1 MGDLKER
8 DPFFDALKGL
18 AIIAVLFIHTPYT
31 TVPEYPNIPYFIRHL
46 FTFAVDTFFF
56 CSGYFCK
63 KGRGADWSRFRRL
76 LAPYVIWTLPFV
88 AYAVYNRSYPFT
100 TGKILSIIFC
110 GGGFGILYFLSALM
124 QLALLR
130 GLLYATVEMK
140 KHLFDSIILMI
151 TPLYILIVDVL
162 FMRGLQF
169 QYHWVFPA
177 WISFYYFGMMLRN
190 RESGTGIRFSAVYL
204 FGLLIAALFLSVA
217 ETAFWLRR
225 GILQLAVTQVSF
237 SSFFY
242 SSVVILLLVK
252 GRDTVTNGR
261 SVLCRIGTMSF
272 GIFLL
277 HIPIMKLISYIM
289 VKTKINALPYGTS
302 TLLEIGLVLLL
313 CVFAIQLTL
322 RLIPLKYA
330 KLIGLV

>member
-1 MGDLKER
+1 MSDLKER

-31 TVPEYPNIPYFIRHL
+31 TVSEYPNIPYFIRHM
-46 FTFAVDTFFF
+46 FTFAVNTFFF

-63 KGRGADWSRFRRL
+63 LGTGADWQRFRRL

-88 AYAVYNRSYPFT
+88 TYAFYNRSYSFT
-100 TGKILSIIFC
+100 AGKILSIIFC
-110 GGGFGILYFLSALM
+110 GGGFGILYFLSVLM

-130 GLLYATVEMK
+130 GLLSAAITMK
-140 KHLFDSIILMI
+140 KRCLDCIIFMI

-162 FMRGLQF
+162 FMGVKQF

-177 WISFYYFGMMLRN
+177 WVSFYYFGMMMRN
-190 RESGTGIRFSAVYL
+190 RELRIRFSAVTL
-204 FGLLIAALFLSVA
+204 FGLLIVALFLSIA

-242 SSVVILLLVK
+242 SAVIILLLVK
-252 GRDTVTNGR
+252 GRNTVTNGE

-272 GIFLL
+272 GIFLM
-277 HIPIMKLISYIM
+277 HIPMMKLISYIM
-289 VKTKINALPYGTS
+289 VKAKINALPYGIS
-302 TLLEIGLVLLL
+302 TLLEIGLVLLI
-313 CVFAIQLTL
+313 CIIVIRFAL

-330 KLIGLV
+330 RLIGLV